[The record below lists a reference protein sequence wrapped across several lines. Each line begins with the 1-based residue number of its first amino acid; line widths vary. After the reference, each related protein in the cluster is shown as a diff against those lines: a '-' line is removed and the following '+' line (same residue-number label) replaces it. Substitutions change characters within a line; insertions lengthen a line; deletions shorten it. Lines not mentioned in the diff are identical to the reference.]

1 MEALS
6 FHHLISFTR
15 KNPRFAN
22 SLKMKS
28 EFKFE
33 EVLPKLRDVINQ
45 IKSTDVPPHSIS
57 YAHNNDLLSG
67 CYNMLRFYNQA
78 DIGYPNIYVGNTL

>member
-1 MEALS
+1 MWHKDCLTVKIIQRLVMGALS

-33 EVLPKLRDVINQ
+33 EVLPKLRDVIIQ
-45 IKSTDVPPHSIS
+45 IKSTDVPPHSIIQ
-57 YAHNNDLLSG
+57 DQL
-67 CYNMLRFYNQA
+67 CTQ
-78 DIGYPNIYVGNTL
+78 